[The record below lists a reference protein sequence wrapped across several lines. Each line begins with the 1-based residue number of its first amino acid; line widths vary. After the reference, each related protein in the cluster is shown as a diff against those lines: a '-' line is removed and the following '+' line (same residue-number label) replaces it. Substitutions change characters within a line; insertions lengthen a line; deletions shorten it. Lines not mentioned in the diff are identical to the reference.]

1 MTIKVKSL
9 FNDFKK
15 NIFNSDGLKTTFFT
29 SIVKGFGIFFG
40 ICLSLFL
47 ANNLGADGLGIINL
61 SHRIAT
67 ILLIFCLLGLPS
79 VVVKET
85 SIAVSRQNW
94 FHINSV
100 IKTSLFLC
108 LITGVLFVGFFYFL
122 SDYISDHIFHDPRLK
137 LPLLIAL
144 FAIFFK

>member
-1 MTIKVKSL
+1 M
-9 FNDFKK
+9 
-15 NIFNSDGLKTTFFT
+15 
-29 SIVKGFGIFFG
+29 
-40 ICLSLFL
+40 
-47 ANNLGADGLGIINL
+47 
-61 SHRIAT
+61 
-67 ILLIFCLLGLPS
+67 GLPT

-122 SDYISDHIFHDPRLK
+122 SEYVTEIIFHDPRLK
-137 LPLLIAL
+137 LPLLLAL
-144 FAIFFK
+144 FAIFFQIISRIFAAGSRGYYKIWQSSLVDNVLSLALVLIILLLISLLLFQRQKHI

>member
-1 MTIKVKSL
+1 M
-9 FNDFKK
+9 
-15 NIFNSDGLKTTFFT
+15 
-29 SIVKGFGIFFG
+29 
-40 ICLSLFL
+40 

-144 FAIFFK
+144 FAIFSNNFKNLCSWFTWLF